1 MYSYYQ
7 YEREGDFISENSGAS
22 KNVEIELSDE
32 EDRNCTSPQFERALF
47 DARMSRRT
55 RIAGEVKRKES

>member
-1 MYSYYQ
+1 MYSYYP

-32 EDRNCTSPQFERALF
+32 EDRNCALRFSLDERFSMRECRGVPGLRA
-47 DARMSRRT
+47 
-55 RIAGEVKRKES
+55 K